1 MKKLLSV
8 VTAIA
13 VALALL
19 TGAIAVPTLVRL
31 LYYAHITPLKLPE
44 KSGMTQE
51 EIIDAYDDVLDYCT
65 GLSDEFSAGILP
77 FSAEGADHFKDCRRL
92 FLLDYWLFAASMA
105 VLATVLVYARKHRLH
120 RFLNRGPA
128 FWGATGLSTV
138 LLVIGTAAA
147 ADFNKTFA
155 VFHTLLFP
163 GKDNWAL
170 YPEPD
175 PIIRILPE
183 EFFRNC
189 GIIISGIVVVAT
201 IVIVSADKLTGAEH
215 YRF

>member
-1 MKKLLSV
+1 MKKLLSL

-19 TGAIAVPTLVRL
+19 TGAVAVPTLVRPI
-31 LYYAHITPLKLPE
+31 YYAHITALDLPE

-51 EIIDAYDDVLDYCT
+51 EIIDAYDEVLDYCT
-65 GLSDEFSAGILP
+65 GVTDEFSAGILP
-77 FSAEGADHFKDCRRL
+77 FSAGGADHFKDCRQL

-105 VLATVLVYARKHRLH
+105 VLAAIIVYARKHKLH

-128 FWGATGLSTV
+128 FWGATGLSAV

-147 ADFNKTFA
+147 TNFDKAFTL
-155 VFHTLLFP
+155 FHTLFFP
-163 GKDNWAL
+163 GKDNRVL
-170 YPEPD
+170 YANVD
-175 PIIRILPE
+175 PIIRIMPE

-189 GIIISGIVVVAT
+189 AIVILGIIVAVT
-201 IVIVSADKLTGAEH
+201 IVIALADKLTCQK
-215 YRF
+215 

>member
-19 TGAIAVPTLVRL
+19 TGAVAVPTLVRPI
-31 LYYAHITPLKLPE
+31 YYAHITALDLPE

-51 EIIDAYDDVLDYCT
+51 EIIDAYDEVLDYCT
-65 GLSDEFSAGILP
+65 GVTDEFSAGILP
-77 FSAEGADHFKDCRRL
+77 FSTEGADHFKDCRQL

-105 VLATVLVYARKHRLH
+105 VLAAVIVYARKHRLH

-128 FWGATGLSTV
+128 FWGATGLSAA
-138 LLVIGTAAA
+138 LLIVGTAAA
-147 ADFNKTFA
+147 TNFDKAFTL
-155 VFHTLLFP
+155 FHTLFFP
-163 GKDNWAL
+163 GKDNWVL
-170 YPEPD
+170 YANVD

-189 GIIISGIVVVAT
+189 AIVILGIIVVVT
-201 IVIVSADKLTGAEH
+201 IVIVLADMKNGAKNKA
-215 YRF
+215 

>member
-19 TGAIAVPTLVRL
+19 TGAVAVPTLVRPI
-31 LYYAHITPLKLPE
+31 YYAHITALDLPE

-51 EIIDAYDDVLDYCT
+51 EIIDAYDEVLDYCT
-65 GLSDEFSAGILP
+65 GVTDEFSAGILP
-77 FSAEGADHFKDCRRL
+77 FSAEGADHFKDCRQL

-105 VLATVLVYARKHRLH
+105 VLAAVIVYARKHRLH

-128 FWGATGLSTV
+128 FWGATGLSAA
-138 LLVIGTAAA
+138 LLIVGTAAA
-147 ADFNKTFA
+147 TNFDKAFTL
-155 VFHTLLFP
+155 FHTLFFP
-163 GKDNWAL
+163 GKDNWVL
-170 YPEPD
+170 YANVD

-189 GIIISGIVVVAT
+189 AIVILGIIVVVT
-201 IVIVSADKLTGAEH
+201 IVIVLADMKNGAKNKA
-215 YRF
+215 

>member
-1 MKKLLSV
+1 MKKLLSL

-19 TGAIAVPTLVRL
+19 TGAVAVPTLVRPI
-31 LYYAHITPLKLPE
+31 YYAHITALDLPE

-51 EIIDAYDDVLDYCT
+51 EIIDAYDEVLDYCT
-65 GLSDEFSAGILP
+65 GVTDEFSAGILP
-77 FSAEGADHFKDCRRL
+77 FSAEGADHFKDCRQL

-105 VLATVLVYARKHRLH
+105 VLAAVIVYARKHKLH

-128 FWGATGLSTV
+128 FWGATGLSAM

-147 ADFNKTFA
+147 TNFDKAFTL
-155 VFHTLLFP
+155 FHTLFFP
-163 GKDNWAL
+163 GKDNWVL
-170 YPEPD
+170 YANVD
-175 PIIRILPE
+175 PIIRIMPE

-189 GIIISGIVVVAT
+189 AIVILGIIVVVT
-201 IVIVSADKLTGAEH
+201 IVIVLIDKLTEAKH

>member
-1 MKKLLSV
+1 MKKLLSL

-19 TGAIAVPTLVRL
+19 TGAVAVPTLVRPI
-31 LYYAHITPLKLPE
+31 YYAHVTALDLPE

-51 EIIDAYDDVLDYCT
+51 EIIDAYDEVLDYCT
-65 GLSDEFSAGILP
+65 GVTDEFSAGILP
-77 FSAEGADHFKDCRRL
+77 FSAGGAGHFKDCRQL

-105 VLATVLVYARKHRLH
+105 VLAAIIVYARKHKLH

-128 FWGATGLSTV
+128 FWGATGLSAV

-147 ADFNKTFA
+147 TNFDKAF
-155 VFHTLLFP
+155 TLFRTLFFP
-163 GKDNWAL
+163 GKDNWVL
-170 YPEPD
+170 YANVD
-175 PIIRILPE
+175 PIIRVMPE

-189 GIIISGIVVVAT
+189 AIVILGIIVAVT
-201 IVIVSADKLTGAEH
+201 IVIALADKLTCQK
-215 YRF
+215 

>member
-1 MKKLLSV
+1 MKKLLSL

-19 TGAIAVPTLVRL
+19 TGAIAVPTLVRPI
-31 LYYAHITPLKLPE
+31 YYAHITALDLPE

-51 EIIDAYDDVLDYCT
+51 EIIDAYDEVLDYCT
-65 GLSDEFSAGILP
+65 GVTDEFSAGILP
-77 FSAEGADHFKDCRRL
+77 FSAGGADHFKDCRQL

-105 VLATVLVYARKHRLH
+105 ALAAIIVYARKHKLH

-128 FWGATGLSTV
+128 FWGATGLSAV

-147 ADFNKTFA
+147 TNFDKAFTL
-155 VFHTLLFP
+155 FHTLFFP

-170 YPEPD
+170 YANVD
-175 PIIRILPE
+175 PIIRVMPE

-189 GIIISGIVVVAT
+189 AIVILGIIVAVT
-201 IVIVSADKLTGAEH
+201 IVIALADKLTCQK
-215 YRF
+215 

>member
-19 TGAIAVPTLVRL
+19 TGAVAVPTLVRPI
-31 LYYAHITPLKLPE
+31 YYAHITALDLPE

-51 EIIDAYDDVLDYCT
+51 EIIDAYDEVLDYCT
-65 GLSDEFSAGILP
+65 GVTDEFSAGILP
-77 FSAEGADHFKDCRRL
+77 FSTEGADHFKDCRQL

-105 VLATVLVYARKHRLH
+105 VLAAVIVYARKHRLH

-128 FWGATGLSTV
+128 FWGATGLSAA
-138 LLVIGTAAA
+138 LLIVGTAAA
-147 ADFNKTFA
+147 TNFDKAFTL
-155 VFHTLLFP
+155 FHTLFFP
-163 GKDNWAL
+163 GKDNWVL
-170 YPEPD
+170 YANVD

-189 GIIISGIVVVAT
+189 AIVILGIIVVVT
-201 IVIVSADKLTGAEH
+201 IVIVLADMKNGTKNKA
-215 YRF
+215 

>member
-19 TGAIAVPTLVRL
+19 TGAVAVPTLVRPI
-31 LYYAHITPLKLPE
+31 YYAHITALDLPE

-51 EIIDAYDDVLDYCT
+51 EIIDAYDEVLDYCT
-65 GLSDEFSAGILP
+65 GVTDEFSAGILP

-92 FLLDYWLFAASMA
+92 FLLDYRLFAVSML
-105 VLATVLVYARKHRLH
+105 VLATVIVYAREHRLH

-128 FWGATGLSTV
+128 FWGATGLSAV
-138 LLVIGTAAA
+138 LLIVGTAAA
-147 ADFNKTFA
+147 TNFDKAFTL
-155 VFHTLLFP
+155 FHTLFFP
-163 GKDNWAL
+163 GKDNWVL
-170 YPEPD
+170 YANVD
-175 PIIRILPE
+175 PIIRIMPE

-189 GIIISGIVVVAT
+189 AIIILGIIVVVT
-201 IVIVSADKLTGAEH
+201 IVIVLADMKNKA
-215 YRF
+215 

>member
-19 TGAIAVPTLVRL
+19 TGAVAVPTLVRPI
-31 LYYAHITPLKLPE
+31 YYAHITALDLPE

-51 EIIDAYDDVLDYCT
+51 EIIDAYDEVLDYCT
-65 GLSDEFSAGILP
+65 GVTDEFSAGILP
-77 FSAEGADHFKDCRRL
+77 FSAEGADHFKDCRQL

-105 VLATVLVYARKHRLH
+105 VLAAVIVYARKHRLH

-128 FWGATGLSTV
+128 FWGATGLSAA
-138 LLVIGTAAA
+138 LLIVGTAAA
-147 ADFNKTFA
+147 TNFDKAFTL
-155 VFHTLLFP
+155 FHTLFFP
-163 GKDNWAL
+163 GKDNWVL
-170 YPEPD
+170 YANVD

-189 GIIISGIVVVAT
+189 AIVILGIIVVVT
-201 IVIVSADKLTGAEH
+201 IVIVLADMKNGTKNKA
-215 YRF
+215 